1 MMQEVPERRAA
12 QVRIKLAITTA
23 AFTALNASRRRRSH
37 RCAAAGIEPRTPD
50 HFLRS
55 FGITLY
61 TVVYRDS

>member
-23 AFTALNASRRRRSH
+23 AFTTLNASRHRRHHH
-37 RCAAAGIEPRTPD
+37 RTAGIEPRPSD

-61 TVVYRDS
+61 TIVYRDN